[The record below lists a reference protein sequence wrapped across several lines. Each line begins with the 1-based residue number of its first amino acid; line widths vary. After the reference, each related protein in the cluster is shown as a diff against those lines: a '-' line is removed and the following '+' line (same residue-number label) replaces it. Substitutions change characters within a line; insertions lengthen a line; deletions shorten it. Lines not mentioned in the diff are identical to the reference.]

1 MNSENRNQNQLRIT
15 NPSRPNRPRGTNK
28 TLKELEKLENLERS
42 KRAREPN
49 TPKAFNQNSSHQNM
63 VAALCG
69 SYYFTQISTL
79 SERERIWMINYILK
93 KGIDIDINAPD
104 DGDNT
109 PLYNALYSH
118 LNDVAEYL
126 LGLEAAI
133 DSRNEQQLTPLMGA
147 ILSGNL
153 HGIDILF
160 HQLPPPDLTLV
171 DRKGLTALEI
181 ASNIE
186 HSAKAKVDS
195 KAEPDPEA
203 IEKWMLAKEI
213 RSYVEDRKERLDEQE
228 GTTVYPNL
236 EAYVPK
242 GGSRLFN
249 SKGTRKRTGIKYATA
264 ANARKSIKLLRG
276 NPYKKRIASQMYYR
290 AKFHKYQTPGMR
302 DAMKVWKRYIDS
314 L

>member
-1 MNSENRNQNQLRIT
+1 MNLAYRNPNQLRIT
-15 NPSRPNRPRGTNK
+15 NPSRPNRPRGTNEI
-28 TLKELEKLENLERS
+28 LGMFPPDL
-42 KRAREPN
+42 
-49 TPKAFNQNSSHQNM
+49 SHQNM

-69 SYYFTQISTL
+69 SFEFDTLEIS
-79 SERERIWMINYILK
+79 EPKRIWMINYILK
-93 KGIDIDINAPD
+93 KGIEIDINAPD

-109 PLYNALYSH
+109 PLYNALYFH

-153 HGIDILF
+153 HGVYLLF
-160 HQLPPPDLTLV
+160 HQLPPPDLRLE
-171 DRKGLTALEI
+171 DGKGLTALQI
-181 ASNIE
+181 AYNIE
-186 HSAKAKVDS
+186 HSAEAQAYPKDEADP
-195 KAEPDPEA
+195 KAEADPEA
-203 IEKWMLAKEI
+203 EEKWMLAKEI
-213 RSYVEDRKERLDEQE
+213 RSYVEDRNERLDEQE

-249 SKGTRKRTGIKYATA
+249 NSTRKRTGIKYATA